1 MNIELNAGKLSPKIT
16 LFTREDVIIDFTNY
30 FTELSYKDSHTSVY
44 KDPSSFLEKMKSEDS
59 DVIIID
65 FIYFKSLQSK
75 NISPDNYAGDWL
87 IVNVPEDCEYPSY
100 YWIDIG
106 FSGMLYHCSTVDDLF
121 RAIRA
126 IYEKGQFWFSR
137 NDLAKA
143 LRNYMKVGISNNQL
157 SERIAVNYSLTPKE
171 TDICCLMLSGLTNSQ
186 IANQKNISIFT
197 VKNHVSK
204 VMSKLD
210 ISSRKDLLEK
220 KFCKL

>member
-1 MNIELNAGKLSPKIT
+1 MKSNTSKLSPKIT
-16 LFTREDVIIDFTNY
+16 LFTRENVIIDFTNY
-30 FTELSYKDSHTSVY
+30 FAELSYKDSHTSVH
-44 KDPSSFLEKMKSEDS
+44 KHSSSFLEKMKSEDS

-65 FIYFKSLQSK
+65 YIYFKSLQTI
-75 NISPDNYAGDWL
+75 NIFPDNYAGDWL
-87 IVNVPEDCEYPSY
+87 IVNVPEECEYPSY

-143 LRNYMKVGISNNQL
+143 LRSYMKVGVSNHQL

-186 IANQKNISIFT
+186 IANQKNISIYT

-204 VMSKLD
+204 VMSKLN
-210 ISSRKDLLEK
+210 IASRKDLLEK
-220 KFCKL
+220 KFCDF